1 MYLKQHSMNSF
12 WLKMKIL
19 IGLLTVGISSVFSQV
34 GVSAGFTAL
43 LPFGSGL
50 HSGFQIG
57 VELPLDEESSYY
69 GRLNIY
75 GKRFGDRV
83 TSPNS
88 VVEAIDM
95 NTTFPNYLNVTSQNS
110 LSFTTLELGRKAYFF
125 GSYDY
130 GFSLYGGSGITI
142 LLGKARSNYS
152 EYDENLYQLPAGVD
166 ESGSIIGLNFGLNMG
181 AKQTF
186 QFGTLFF
193 DTGLTY
199 PLLLQGSNTT
209 ASLVYNE
216 FGNPSLFINFNLGF
230 RKDLY

>member
-1 MYLKQHSMNSF
+1 MNGF
-12 WLKMKIL
+12 WLKMGIL
-19 IGLLTVGISSVFSQV
+19 VGLLTFSVSSAFSQL
-34 GVSAGFTAL
+34 GVSAGYTAL

-69 GRLNIY
+69 VRLNIY

-83 TSPNS
+83 SSPNS

-110 LSFTTLELGRKAYFF
+110 LSFSTLELGRKAYFF

-130 GFSLYGGSGITI
+130 GFSLYGGSGITV
-142 LLGKARSNYS
+142 LLGKAKLNYS
-152 EYDENLYQLPAGVD
+152 EYDENLYQLPAGVE
-166 ESGSIIGLNFGLNMG
+166 ESGTIIGLNFGLNLG

-186 QFGTLFF
+186 QFGSVFF
-193 DTGLTY
+193 DTGLSY
-199 PLLLQGSNTT
+199 PILLQGSNNT
-209 ASLVYNE
+209 SQVVYTE
-216 FGNPSLFINFNLGF
+216 FGNPSLFINFSLGF